1 MLFLIT
7 PHLVCRRRRVAY
19 YINDKWAVYLEG
31 TYWGYSFGGTIGVRY
46 TF

>member
-1 MLFLIT
+1 VHVGFAT
-7 PHLVCRRRRVAY
+7 ADGVAY

-31 TYWGYSFGGTIGVRY
+31 TYWGYSGGGAIGVRY